1 MATLT
6 SYLNPTSLYNVSHIT
21 NPNNILSNENTY
33 CYVTTGYGYGLIEV
47 QNFNF
52 SSVLS
57 KYDAIIGLSIKNK
70 SQRINTE
77 NEINAVNDVVNIK
90 INDVSIKSYYYS
102 FSSTATINIYSL
114 SRTFTLEELSSLRIA
129 HDIDCPYNPNARLFI
144 SQVAVNHNKAVSQA
158 LSPYTGTHTAGS
170 DPTYIVKDIPKTVR
184 LDEMFEIGVHLS
196 TKVFTTEQIRIQTN
210 LPSNFTVVGINY
222 AHTDMDIFE
231 NVDIDIGNNDIIFNI
246 KDSELSDSYKDFRV
260 ILQVKM
266 DSEIVNSSMN
276 LIESVTGLSRA
287 ITLPNYFS
295 GTIYYTGSGL
305 NILQNSE
312 YIFFNDTEI
321 MPQNEGDV
329 YLDNL
334 NLINYTK
341 SELFDINPSYSNEL
355 TSNYAENKGN
365 VQSLLLDSNTITIK
379 LLSDINDFNTLTDVI
394 SEIFMNFKTNLRLKL
409 GVLPNKIIPCSL
421 KNIEPELH
429 SSYSYLTFEFE
440 KTQRTPYNHYTLK
453 NITGNQFNV
462 NNYQREPAVVT
473 ITGSGANCSISITD
487 QNGTQEMTINHAFT
501 NEIIIDSKS
510 NKVYVD
516 KIEIQPT
523 NLTYSSEFFELRGKC
538 TATLNNGII
547 SKVVI

>member
-33 CYVTTGYGYGLIEV
+33 CYVTNGYDNAVIEV
-47 QNFNF
+47 QSFNF
-52 SSVLS
+52 DSVLT
-57 KYDAIIGLSIKNK
+57 KYDGIVGLSIKTKGQATNQSLNTTDWIYALK
-70 SQRINTE
+70 SSGLILGPYPFDLSTTASTE
-77 NEINAVNDVVNIK
+77 LFAFNRVL
-90 INDVSIKSYYYS
+90 
-102 FSSTATINIYSL
+102 TL
-114 SRTFTLEELSSLRIA
+114 SELRTLRIS
-129 HDIDCPYNPNARLFI
+129 HSISNQNSPNARLFI

-158 LSPYTGTHTAGS
+158 VSWYTGTHTAGS
-170 DPTYIVKDIPKTVR
+170 DPTHIVKDIPKTTK
-184 LDEMFEIGVHLS
+184 LDETFEIGVHLS

-210 LPSNFTVVGINY
+210 LPSNFTIIGINY
-222 AHTDMDIFE
+222 AHTDTSIFE
-231 NVDIDIGNNDIIFNI
+231 NVDIDIANNDIVFNI

-266 DSEIVNSSMN
+266 DSEISNSQMN
-276 LIESVTGLSRA
+276 LVESVTGLSRT

-341 SELFDINPSYSNEL
+341 SELFDIISNYSNEL
-355 TSNYAENKGN
+355 TSNYGENKGN
-365 VQSLLLDSNTITIK
+365 VQSLLLDSNSISIK
-379 LLSDINDFNTLTDVI
+379 LLSDINTFNELTNII
-394 SEIFMNFKTNLRLKL
+394 SEIFANFKTNLRLKL

-440 KTQRTPYNHYTLK
+440 KTQRAPYNHYTIK

-462 NNYQREPAVVT
+462 NNYQREPAVIT
-473 ITGSGANCSISITD
+473 ITGSGANCSVSITD

-501 NEIIIDSKS
+501 SEIIIDSKS
-510 NKVYVD
+510 NKVYAD

-523 NLTYSSEFFELRGKC
+523 NLSYESEFFELKGKC
-538 TATLNNGII
+538 TATLNHGVI